1 MAIFFWNTIHQLRPP
16 QRVPPLL
23 SHLDQLGIPILQ
35 FDHVEKLRYTTLK
48 VEELPMSVSHISEKG
63 HILIPRQLRR
73 KLGFKPG
80 GKVQLIE
87 EGGRLVVAPAAD
99 DPIAAATGFLTGKF
113 SLTTDLQREH
123 REEARRERK
132 ARSR

>member
-1 MAIFFWNTIHQLRPP
+1 
-16 QRVPPLL
+16 
-23 SHLDQLGIPILQ
+23 
-35 FDHVEKLRYTTLK
+35 
-48 VEELPMSVSHISEKG
+48 MSVAQISSKG
-63 HILIPRQLRR
+63 QILIPRQLRR
-73 KLGFKPG
+73 KLGLKAG

-87 EGGRLVVAPAAD
+87 EGGRLVIAPAPD

-113 SLTTDLQREH
+113 SLTGELLREH

>member
-1 MAIFFWNTIHQLRPP
+1 MA
-16 QRVPPLL
+16 
-23 SHLDQLGIPILQ
+23 
-35 FDHVEKLRYTTLK
+35 
-48 VEELPMSVSHISEKG
+48 VSHISEKG

-113 SLTTDLQREH
+113 SLTDDLRREH

-132 ARSR
+132 AHPR